1 MSNKLVKQEVRVV
14 GAEYSHEARCILL
27 NVESEKGRYFTQIRV
42 SDLLPNVT
50 NLDQFSE
57 SDMKNATTPFCN
69 NILGKNIH
77 VVFDPDLQTIEKFS
91 SFSP

>member
-1 MSNKLVKQEVRVV
+1 MSGKLVKQEVRVI

-27 NVESEKGRYFTQIRV
+27 HVEGEKGKFFTQIRV
-42 SDLLPNVT
+42 RDLLPNVT

-57 SDMKNATTPFCN
+57 DDMKRATAPFCRD
-69 NILGKNIH
+69 IMEKNIY

-91 SFSP
+91 NFSS